1 MFSLDDVIS
10 LIVLEAYSNDIGRGI
25 ARIGLKLMNTLGLSQ
40 GDTIEIK
47 GKRRTF
53 AKCLPLYPPDEEK
66 RMFSVLTSAR
76 QSNRADPPTKGIE
89 TRFDFI
95 EMTPVPASKC
105 EELIRIDGLIR
116 NNAGIAIGQEV
127 SIRKVQP
134 SRAEKVLVCPLEN
147 IPPIDER
154 YLADALESIPIT
166 KGDNVMVPYFGGRL
180 TFNVMETT
188 PIADAV
194 LVDQKTI
201 FSISSQG
208 PTLRSAGDFKYYASD
223 NAISLIVED
232 SMRRES
238 KDNVYLM
245 LRFHL
250 SYDKFVAT
258 GEFQVKLEPRPMTRE
273 LVTKYKEKA
282 KEIVKTENERL
293 LFPKSKVNSA
303 DLLQAIKFEII
314 EKWMMI

>member
-1 MFSLDDVIS
+1 MDDVTS
-10 LIVLEAYSNDIGRGI
+10 LIVLEAYSNDVGRGI
-25 ARIGLKLMNTLGLSQ
+25 ARISSKLMDTLGLSQ
-40 GDTIEIK
+40 GSILEIK

-66 RMFSVLTSAR
+66 KISVLTSAK
-76 QSNRADPPTKGIE
+76 QSNRADPPPKGIE
-89 TRFDFI
+89 TRFDII
-95 EMTPVPASKC
+95 EMSPIPASKC

-127 SIRKVQP
+127 TVRRVQP

-154 YLADALESIPIT
+154 YLADALESIPLT

-180 TFNVMETT
+180 TFNVIETT

-223 NAISLIVED
+223 KAISLIVED

-250 SYDKFVAT
+250 SYGEFVAT
-258 GEFQVKLEPRPMTRE
+258 GEFQAKLEPRHMIRE
-273 LVTKYKEKA
+273 LLAKYKEKA
-282 KEIVKTENERL
+282 NEIVKTENERL
-293 LFPKSKVNSA
+293 LSTKSKVNSA
-303 DLLQAIKFEII
+303 DLLQDIKFEII
-314 EKWMMI
+314 EKWLMI